1 VTEAIHDLHVDDRP
15 DVVVARL
22 TGEIDQSNAVAIGRT
37 LRDCAKGRALV
48 LDLSAARY
56 LDSAGIAML
65 DMLRRTTSLRLILS
79 PESIVKRALTITG
92 FDQLIPIFPS
102 MEAANL

>member
-1 VTEAIHDLHVDDRP
+1 VTEPIHDLQVDDRS

-22 TGEIDQSNAVAIGRT
+22 SGEIDQSNAAAIGRT
-37 LRDCAKGRALV
+37 LRDLAHGRALV

-65 DMLRRTTSLRLILS
+65 DMLRRTTNLRLVLS
-79 PESIVKRALTITG
+79 PESIVTRALTVTG
-92 FDQLIPIFPS
+92 FDQLIPIFPTLD
-102 MEAANL
+102 AVHL